1 MQFDTRLKSRIVF
14 VRLGELSCDVELNGG
29 VSQQL
34 GEDEEEEEELKDASS
49 NPLL

>member
-1 MQFDTRLKSRIVF
+1 MWL
-14 VRLGELSCDVELNGG
+14 G

-34 GEDEEEEEELKDASS
+34 GEEEEEDEEELKDASS